1 MTENTRQALQN
12 AAASSAMEGLAL
24 TDAQMETV
32 TAILEGRLSL
42 TDYLQALKERY
53 CPSRGHDLK
62 LAI

>member
-1 MTENTRQALQN
+1 MTESTRQALQN

-42 TDYLQALKERY
+42 ADYLQALKERY
-53 CPSRGHDLK
+53 QE
-62 LAI
+62 A